1 MDPFNIIIRADGEQI
16 DLNIH
21 PQESGSYK
29 IIFHGALLGEIFMSS
44 GGENWTAITAQELEP
59 GGFPVY
65 EYDEN
70 SGHENI
76 LLNYATVQE
85 IGKQISNVDQG

>member
-44 GGENWTAITAQELEP
+44 DGENWTAITAQELEP